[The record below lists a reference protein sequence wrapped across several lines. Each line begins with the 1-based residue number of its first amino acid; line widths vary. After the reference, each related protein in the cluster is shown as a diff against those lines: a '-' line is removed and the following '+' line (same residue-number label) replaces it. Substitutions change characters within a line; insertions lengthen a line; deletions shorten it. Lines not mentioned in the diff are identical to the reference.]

1 MGLKSI
7 IVPTIEKEEVK
18 TIQGVETITD
28 QLEKE
33 VDQLNRMIENEPKI
47 IKGGSQNKQKRRRI
61 KKYVRKLKEDYL
73 PRLKKYREQMAT
85 FGDRNSYAK
94 MDPKFQE

>member
-1 MGLKSI
+1 
-7 IVPTIEKEEVK
+7 
-18 TIQGVETITD
+18 
-28 QLEKE
+28 
-33 VDQLNRMIENEPKI
+33 MIENEPKI

-85 FGDRNSYAK
+85 FGDRKSYAK
-94 MDPKFQE
+94 MDIWIRQIAINNLNKFNDAD